1 MGTRH
6 DLTDY
11 EWSLIQPL
19 LPTKV
24 RGVKRADDRRVI
36 NGILWRLRTGS
47 PWRDIPERYGPY
59 TTCVNRFNRWSKAGH
74 WARIMEGISK
84 GYDSSLQMIDSTVV
98 RVHHHGAQGKK
109 KTSCRAAWG
118 VQGVD

>member
-24 RGVKRADDRRVI
+24 RGVKRVDDRRVI

-59 TTCVNRFNRWSKAGH
+59 TTCVNRFNRWRKAGH

-84 GYDSSLQMIDSTVV
+84 GYDKTIQMIDATVV
-98 RVHHHGAQGKK
+98 RVHHHGAQGQK
-109 KTSCRAAWG
+109 KTSCRVAWDVRG
-118 VQGVD
+118 AD

>member
-47 PWRDIPERYGPY
+47 P
-59 TTCVNRFNRWSKAGH
+59 
-74 WARIMEGISK
+74 
-84 GYDSSLQMIDSTVV
+84 
-98 RVHHHGAQGKK
+98 
-109 KTSCRAAWG
+109 
-118 VQGVD
+118 